1 MADLTLDPSTTA
13 LVLIDLQRGIAGMAT
28 QPHSASD
35 VVARSAKLARA
46 FRAAG
51 GTVVLVHVD
60 PGPNGILF
68 PRVTADVPRPPFA
81 MQPGWS
87 DLVPELEHTG
97 SDVVVLK
104 HQPNAFFG
112 TDLEIQL
119 ARRGIRTI
127 VLGGIST
134 NVGVEATARA
144 ANERA
149 YDQVFVEDAMAARE
163 ADLHE
168 HAVRRYFP
176 TIGRVRSTG
185 DVLAA
190 VGANCAAGGNAA
202 S

>member
-1 MADLTLDPSTTA
+1 MADLTLDPATTA
-13 LVLIDLQRGIAGMAT
+13 LVLIDLQRGIAGGQTA
-28 QPHSASD
+28 PHAASD
-35 VVARSAKLARA
+35 VVARAARLARA

-81 MQPGWS
+81 MTPGWS
-87 DLVPELEHTG
+87 DLVPELERAA

-104 HQPNAFFG
+104 HQPNAFYG

-119 ARRGIRTI
+119 VRRGIRTI

-134 NVGVEATARA
+134 NIGVEATARA
-144 ANERA
+144 ANERG
-149 YDQVFVEDAMAARE
+149 YDQLFVEDAMAARE
-163 ADLHE
+163 ADLHD

-176 TIGRVRSTG
+176 TIGRVRSTD

-190 VGANCAAGGNAA
+190 LGAARSSAPARA
-202 S
+202 

>member
-1 MADLTLDPSTTA
+1 MADLTIDPTTTA
-13 LVLIDLQRGIAGMAT
+13 LVLIDLQRGIAAMQTA
-28 QPHSASD
+28 PHAAAD
-35 VVARSAKLARA
+35 VIARSVQLTRA

-68 PRVTADVPRPPFA
+68 PRVTADIPRPPFN
-81 MQPGWS
+81 MPPGWT
-87 DLVPELEHTG
+87 DLVPELERTDA
-97 SDVVVLK
+97 DVIITK
-104 HQPNAFFG
+104 HQPNAFYG
-112 TDLEIQL
+112 TDLDIQL
-119 ARRGIRTI
+119 VRRGIRTI

-134 NVGVEATARA
+134 NIGVEATARA

-149 YDQVFVEDAMAARE
+149 YEQIFVEDAMAARE

-176 TIGRVRSTG
+176 TIGRVRST
-185 DVLAA
+185 DQVLAA
-190 VGANCAAGGNAA
+190 LDATRSTGKSAT

>member
-1 MADLTLDPSTTA
+1 MADLTLDPATTA
-13 LVLIDLQRGIAGMAT
+13 LVLIDLQRGIAGGTTA
-28 QPHSASD
+28 PHAASD
-35 VVARSAKLARA
+35 VIARGAQLARG

-68 PRVTADVPRPPFA
+68 PRVTADVPRPAFA
-81 MQPGWS
+81 MTPGWS
-87 DLVPELEHTG
+87 ELVPELERAN

-104 HQPNAFFG
+104 HQPNAFYG
-112 TDLEIQL
+112 TDLELQL
-119 ARRGIRTI
+119 VRRGIRTI

-149 YDQVFVEDAMAARE
+149 YDQVFVENAMAARE

-168 HAVRRYFP
+168 HTVRRYFP
-176 TIGRVRSTG
+176 TIGRVRSTD

-190 VGANCAAGGNAA
+190 LGGAGSRGRP
-202 S
+202 

>member
-1 MADLTLDPSTTA
+1 MADLTLDPTTTA
-13 LVLIDLQRGIAGMAT
+13 LVLIDLQRGIAGGT
-28 QPHSASD
+28 TVPHAAAD
-35 VVARSAKLARA
+35 VITRGAQLARA
-46 FRAAG
+46 FRASGA
-51 GTVVLVHVD
+51 TVVLVHVD

-68 PRVTADVPRPPFA
+68 PRVTADVPRPAFA
-81 MQPGWS
+81 MGPGWS
-87 DLVPELEHTG
+87 DLVPELERAE

-104 HQPNAFFG
+104 HQPSAFYG

-119 ARRGIRTI
+119 VRRGIRTI

-149 YDQVFVEDAMAARE
+149 YDLVFVEDAMAARE
-163 ADLHE
+163 ADLHD

-176 TIGRVRSTG
+176 TIGRVRRTD

-190 VGANCAAGGNAA
+190 LADAGTRGRP
-202 S
+202 

>member
-1 MADLTLDPSTTA
+1 MADLTLDAATTA
-13 LVLIDLQRGIAGMAT
+13 LVLIDLQRGIAAST
-28 QPHSASD
+28 TAPHAASD
-35 VVARSAKLARA
+35 VVARSARLARA
-46 FRAAG
+46 FREAG

-68 PRVTADVPRPPFA
+68 PHVKADVPRPTFA
-81 MQPGWS
+81 MPPGWTE
-87 DLVPELEHTG
+87 LVPELG
-97 SDVVVLK
+97 RADSDVVVVK
-104 HQPNAFFG
+104 HQPNAFYG

-134 NVGVEATARA
+134 NIGVEATARA

-176 TIGRVRSTG
+176 TIGRVRST
-185 DVLAA
+185 DEVLTALGTA
-190 VGANCAAGGNAA
+190 RSSGAKATG
-202 S
+202 